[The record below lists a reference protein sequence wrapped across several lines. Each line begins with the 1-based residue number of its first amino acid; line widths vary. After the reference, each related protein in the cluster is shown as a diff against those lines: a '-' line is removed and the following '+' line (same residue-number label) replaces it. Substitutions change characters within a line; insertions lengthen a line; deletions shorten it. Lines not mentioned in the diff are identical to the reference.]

1 MKIKYDDFI
10 KNCTDLEHRWMSDY
24 STDFFKC
31 FFSWVNTI
39 GDKTIFGN
47 IINDYQN
54 NKFCCNH
61 NKNHKNSI
69 VIEFTIYQNGEFNI
83 ESTVRGWSIRNKKVQ
98 MENIDF
104 LLSLYSKYINELYKS
119 IYNKNLFFKEEN

>member
-1 MKIKYDDFI
+1 MKIKYNGFI
-10 KNCTDLEHRWMSDY
+10 KTCTDLEHIWMSDY
-24 STDFFKC
+24 VTDFFKY
-31 FFSWVNTI
+31 FFSWVDII

-54 NKFCCNH
+54 NKFCWKKD
-61 NKNHKNSI
+61 KNHKNSI

-83 ESTVRGWSIRNKKVQ
+83 ESTVRGWSIGNKKAQ
-98 MENIDF
+98 MEDIDF
-104 LLSLYSKYINELYKS
+104 LLSLYSKYTNELYKS